1 MTAKKSEGQSA
12 KPPIRVAP
20 LGELKAYT
28 VYEHELDTLSRGSS
42 GSLSLNFALALLPIS
57 IPLMVSL
64 LTTKLQSERLFQGFL
79 TVATITAIAGVFL
92 LILWWRDHRS
102 SRNVVMEIKNR
113 LPPPPAIPQTD
124 PESAGT

>member
-1 MTAKKSEGQSA
+1 MGVDRRGQAVTTASA
-12 KPPIRVAP
+12 
-20 LGELKAYT
+20 
-28 VYEHELDTLSRGSS
+28 LDSACLETLT
-42 GSLSLNFALALLPIS
+42 
-57 IPLMVSL
+57 LMVSL
-64 LTTKLQSERLFQGFL
+64 LTTKIQSERLFQGFL

-102 SRNVVMEIKNR
+102 SRNVVVEIKNR